1 MGGWGDLGPKISGLI
16 ELHERHPAE
25 TEIALIQVGLRWRDA
40 GARRCT
46 WSDVYAVLSTQPWDS
61 PLAKALEPE
70 NWRWYGPLNDVVIE
84 ARDFLRQLAYK
95 TPFQD
100 HTHKA
105 GAPSMTTPPWSKDER
120 TTKFAPEP
128 VTEDD
133 VLAHIE
139 SLNGARS

>member
-1 MGGWGDLGPKISGLI
+1 MYS
-16 ELHERHPAE
+16 
-25 TEIALIQVGLRWRDA
+25 
-40 GARRCT
+40 
-46 WSDVYAVLSTQPWDS
+46 VLSTQSWDS

-70 NWRWYGPLNDVVIE
+70 NWHWYGPLNDVVIE

-100 HTHKA
+100 TKHKA
-105 GAPSMTTPPWSKDER
+105 GAPSMTTPPWVKDER